1 MLNVAILDSGID
13 KKYIDSS
20 IAGKHHIYMEYG
32 KICIDDNVE
41 DEFGHGTAI
50 FSIIS
55 NQINTRAEKRV
66 QFEIIKLF
74 DDEEIS
80 EEILCYA
87 LEYVYEKLDVDII
100 NMSLGLIM
108 LMEGNRLLNICR
120 KLYEKGTI
128 LVAAFDNM
136 GAMSYPAAFDCV
148 LGVTGCAAC
157 KKINDFVYFN
167 DTIINIGAKSGLQR
181 VAWISPPYLL
191 ITGNSFACAHVTR
204 QVISFMLDGLRE
216 LQQIKTSFSDL
227 AVKKI
232 SYKSTDVL
240 SPQFKIESASLFPF
254 NKEMHSLFRFRDML
268 DFEIVDIYDSKI
280 SLHIGVSVNKLLNI
294 QDQKDYV
301 IKSINNIEWDT
312 FDTLIIGHLKEY
324 EFYSN
329 NPDMLEKVVKAA
341 IEKGKNVYAF
351 DDLLK
356 EMNMT
361 CSEKLYYPRVD
372 LANALP
378 VREGKLFQINK
389 PVLGVFGTSSK
400 QGKFSLQLEL
410 RKRLMLLGYSVGQ
423 IGTEPSA
430 YLYNFDFLFPMGFNK
445 SIYVDVQQGI
455 QILNYQLQKICE
467 RDKDIILVGSQSG
480 TIPYDFNNLEC
491 YTTDQI
497 NFLMATQPDAVIL
510 CINPYDDPKYILN
523 TINLIESIGN
533 GSKVIAIV
541 VFPMTIDK
549 GWKEL
554 YGKKTILSEDEFLIS
569 KEKFE
574 KMFEIPVFCL
584 GTENDMEKL
593 VQNII
598 NFF

>member
-20 IAGKHHIYMEYG
+20 IIGKHHIYMNHD
-32 KICIDDNVE
+32 KICIDNNIE
-41 DEFGHGTAI
+41 DEFGHGTAV

-55 NQINTRAEKRV
+55 NQIYTEAEKQV
-66 QFEIIKLF
+66 QFQIIKLF
-74 DDEEIS
+74 DTEEIS

-120 KLYEKGTI
+120 KFYEKGTI

-148 LGVTGCAAC
+148 IGVTGCESC
-157 KKINDFVYFN
+157 RKINDFIYFN

-181 VAWISPPYLL
+181 VAWVNPSYLV

-204 QVISFMLDGLRE
+204 QVISFMLDGLKD
-216 LQQIKTSFSDL
+216 LPQIKKAFSDL

-232 SYKSTDVL
+232 SCKSIDVL
-240 SPQFKIESASLFPF
+240 SPQFKIKSASLFPF

-268 DFEIVDIYDSKI
+268 DFEIVNIYDSKL
-280 SLHIGVSVNKLLNI
+280 SSRIGASVNKLLNI
-294 QDQKDYV
+294 DDPKDYE

-329 NPDMLEKVVKAA
+329 NPDVLEKIVNSA
-341 IEKGKNVYAF
+341 IERGKNVYAF
-351 DDLLK
+351 DDLFK
-356 EMNMT
+356 EINMP
-361 CSEKLYYPRVD
+361 CSETLYYPRID

-378 VREGKLFQINK
+378 MREGKLFQINK

-400 QGKFSLQLEL
+400 QGNFSLQLEL
-410 RKRLMLLGYSVGQ
+410 RKKLMLLGYNVGQ

-445 SIYVDVQQGI
+445 SIYIDVQQGI
-455 QILNYQLQKICE
+455 QILNYELGKICE
-467 RDKDIILVGSQSG
+467 KDTDIILVGSQSG
-480 TIPYDFNNLEC
+480 TIPYDYNNLVC

-497 NFLMATQPDAVIL
+497 YFLMATQPDAVIL
-510 CINPYDDPKYILN
+510 CVNPYDASEYILN
-523 TINLIESIGN
+523 TINLIESVGN

-541 VFPMTIDK
+541 VFPMTIEK
-549 GWKEL
+549 GWKGL
-554 YGKKTILSEDEFLIS
+554 YGKKTILSEDEYLIL
-569 KEKFE
+569 KEKLKE
-574 KMFEIPVFCL
+574 KFEIPVFCL
-584 GTENDMEKL
+584 GTEKDMEKL
-593 VQNII
+593 LLNII
-598 NFF
+598 GFF